1 MPMITIRHD
10 SITEDYAQ
18 KKRVR
23 RGGRTIYEE
32 IPMQRPAVT
41 GHYTHYMGDVNLF
54 DQMAN
59 CYSFAHQAQ
68 RWTKKVVMYLLQLAV
83 QNSYSLYVRHSQD
96 TKKMTLL
103 EYLEMA
109 VESLVFTNR

>member
-1 MPMITIRHD
+1 
-10 SITEDYAQ
+10 
-18 KKRVR
+18 
-23 RGGRTIYEE
+23 
-32 IPMQRPAVT
+32 
-41 GHYTHYMGDVNLF
+41 MGDVNLF
-54 DQMAN
+54 DQLAN
-59 CYSFAHQAQ
+59 CYSFARQAQ
-68 RWTKKVVMYLLQLAV
+68 RWTRKVVMYLLQLTV